1 MPDDYDD
8 DGADSLVEVRRRRPR
23 RKPRLKRKRRD
34 LEFAPGTEPAD
45 KDVKFADA
53 DMQALYLRGYFD
65 TLIGEVKEGK
75 EATLFLVG
83 RGDER
88 LAAKVYADI
97 DARSFRDDSSYW
109 TDVYIGDT
117 RLAKAMRQGSR
128 AGKQAKQTIW
138 AMREYASLWRLWD
151 AGLPVPKPA
160 LGPEPSVYAEAG
172 SVVLMEFLGEGDAPA
187 PRLADGHVPTA
198 AVGEAFR
205 QSVDILRRMAAKGW
219 VHGDFST
226 YNLLWHQGRVWAID
240 VPQMVPIEGN
250 RNAIAL
256 LERDVRSLVT
266 SFRKLGHEAD
276 EGAVMRSVL
285 GAVKRD

>member
-1 MPDDYDD
+1 MSDHHDD
-8 DGADSLVEVRRRRPR
+8 DGSDWSEEVRTRRPR
-23 RKPRLKRKRRD
+23 RKPRLKRKRKD
-34 LEFAPGTEPAD
+34 LEFAPGSEPAD
-45 KDVKFADA
+45 VDIKFADA

-83 RGDER
+83 RGEER

-109 TDVYIGDT
+109 TDVYVGDV

-128 AGKQAKQTIW
+128 AGKQAKQSIW

-172 SVVLMEFLGEGDAPA
+172 SIVLMQFLGEGEVPA
-187 PRLADGHVPTA
+187 PRLADGHVPA
-198 AVGEAFR
+198 DAVSEAFR
-205 QSVDILRRMAAKGW
+205 QSVDILQRMAARGW

-226 YNLLWHQGRVWAID
+226 YNLLWHDDSVWVID
-240 VPQMVPIEGN
+240 VPQMMPIEGN

-256 LERDVRSLVT
+256 LERDVRSLLT

-276 EGAVMRSVL
+276 EGSVMRSVL
-285 GAVKRD
+285 AAVKRG